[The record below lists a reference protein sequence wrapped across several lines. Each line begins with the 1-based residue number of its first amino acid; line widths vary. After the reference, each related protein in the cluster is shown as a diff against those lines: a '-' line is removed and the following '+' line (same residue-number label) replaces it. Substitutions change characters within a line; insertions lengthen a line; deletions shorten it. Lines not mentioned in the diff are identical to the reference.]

1 MSDKKSGKVTIVF
14 KEDLLKSIP
23 KVITKVGLPRFFR
36 EIIETVPQFIPQDT
50 QTLVNSHY
58 TDIDEEKLIG
68 IVGYGSKYSPDY
80 EINDIAIK
88 QHEEVLNHYGMPG
101 KSMRLGVMG
110 ANIPGKK
117 YVMLT
122 GQSYIRDAVLGKQQD
137 DYWKGYQEKKEAG
150 QLSPYPTKFLEK
162 AIYKV
167 VNTNLQKHFN
177 EDVIMEPLIKE
188 DRKRGKRK
196 SDNLPRGVL

>member
-1 MSDKKSGKVTIVF
+1 
-14 KEDLLKSIP
+14 
-23 KVITKVGLPRFFR
+23 
-36 EIIETVPQFIPQDT
+36 
-50 QTLVNSHY
+50 
-58 TDIDEEKLIG
+58 
-68 IVGYGSKYSPDY
+68 
-80 EINDIAIK
+80 
-88 QHEEVLNHYGMPG
+88 
-101 KSMRLGVMG
+101 MRLGVSG

-117 YVMLT
+117 YAVL
-122 GQSYIRDAVLGKQQD
+122 GKSLYRDAVLGKQQD
-137 DYWKGYQEKKEAG
+137 DYWKGYQEKKDAG

>member
-1 MSDKKSGKVTIVF
+1 MSDKKSGKVTIGF

-58 TDIDEEKLIG
+58 TDIDEEKLVG
-68 IVGYGSKYSPDY
+68 IVGYGSKYDESD

-88 QHEEVLNHYGMPG
+88 QHEETLNHYGTPG
-101 KSMRLGVMG
+101 KSMRLGVSG

-117 YVMLT
+117 YAVL
-122 GQSYIRDAVLGKQQD
+122 GKSLYRDAVLGKQQD